1 MKPNVCETFAATA
14 LYVVLVLASVF
25 TGQPDL
31 AGFATLTLVPLGL
44 LLGVHPELP
53 LKEKLQSLGW
63 FWYLLPLVGS
73 TIWTINHPGHPI
85 AFLVG
90 TLCVMIFS
98 LSAAFLIELYW
109 IERAKLGRELQP
121 EDGSSGLHRMS

>member
-31 AGFATLTLVPLGL
+31 AGFATLTIVPLGL
-44 LLGVHPELP
+44 LLALHPEVP
-53 LKEKLQSLGW
+53 LKEKLRSVGW

-73 TIWTINHPGHPI
+73 MIWTANHPGHPI

-90 TLCVMIFS
+90 TLCLMIFS
-98 LSAAFLIELYW
+98 LSAVFLIELYW
-109 IERAKLGRELQP
+109 IERARLGRELQP
-121 EDGSSGLHRMS
+121 EDGSSGLHRPS